1 MPSWPWSPRLS
12 RSQHLSRPTSAGPTF
27 PSTPASTTLV
37 PWVDPEQ
44 SSDDDDDDGS
54 TFLMH
59 LSGDELVHTAT
70 VTRETSNEPE
80 PHVVVRKF
88 SAHHRQSTLKSATRS
103 RSRSRTLRRPVP
115 SFDDIANSI
124 PEEVAPEYNDG
135 IHTAAS
141 STSCL
146 NLFEQPSQEILFP
159 GNPEDFLPIEQ
170 LHQSPSTDFDM
181 PAPSSPPVSP
191 PPRKSSNRKEH
202 SPRRK
207 DKKSSSKVV
216 EPDLPLLNRES
227 FDIDNEFDP
236 TKMPSAKNPQER
248 EESTDAEVVRLRKMC
263 EVLQEKII
271 QMSQYTPPV
280 AVATSTSSSKRSSLI
295 IGDRLSRTRLKDIPP
310 EDLAT
315 EGHRVA
321 HVMRAMNEQLQ
332 KKLELREKLLFQRN
346 AHISQLERTHATQI
360 DEFHAATKVDIQKMV
375 SAYQKEISEM
385 HQRNLLQ
392 ITNLRNEL
400 EGKIRAKEYQSNQEC
415 SRLQSE
421 IDTMRKRESDLKAS
435 HQISMKEREEL
446 FDRDMALLRESISA
460 TEAEFRKNY
469 EAKLDNLRQEHE
481 REITELKK
489 EIITRPLDLSNDV
502 DKDIVA
508 QKIIDLESA
517 LATHLDELTSERE
530 RALELQVALDASEFG
545 RQTDKE
551 KLEAAVREEAT
562 KREEF
567 QKHEQRIRAQL
578 LAASDEKR
586 KECLKHERSRY
597 ERLVR
602 EENIRRK
609 AASDRYE
616 AELKELKQ
624 KNAEQVELFRMQK
637 ESIFELHEKDVQELE
652 KKVAAERSKVAEYE
666 TLLETVK
673 SSREEDLKRF
683 EDEKAEIIASH
694 AKEQEAFAQERRV
707 MAAAQAR
714 DKKLASAEKEALE
727 TDLKRMSNNCEELLH
742 RRVRDSIGSSRSRGS
757 YTYTES
763 ITSVSDEDETE
774 RRIASE
780 VAKVTADSEAQQ
792 KASTEAYERQCAVLK
807 AELQALQKLQTRIN
821 AQVAEE
827 EKRIS
832 DLTSELGSKKDEVE
846 RQASIIADLEL
857 QLESEKGKFKDVLE
871 RNVALEKSLWEQKE
885 AAEETAKV
893 YQTQIKTLS
902 DENQTL
908 LATIASAGIEDER
921 DAGVMLKE
929 AISLSYETELRELE
943 SRHKEVIQTNINSL
957 YQLENLVRHYAN
969 TSGDPP
975 RSPSFIGTPQTPYFP
990 GEVSTAVTCNT
1001 PSLTTAR
1008 SASSAGSVRSVPL
1021 HEPSFETIYEPTFEP
1036 AVVKENSKAEADY
1049 IEALRKAE
1057 AEATTSAA
1065 EPSENRNEVLVDIQ
1079 TKIRSFKIRHLS
1091 FPSAS
1096 SLKAK

>member
-1 MPSWPWSPRLS
+1 MPSWPWSPRLP
-12 RSQHLSRPTSAGPTF
+12 RSPQPSRPASAGPTF
-27 PSTPASTTLV
+27 PTTPASVTLV

-44 SSDDDDDDGS
+44 SSDDDDDEGS

-59 LSGDELVHTAT
+59 LSGDELVHTAAI
-70 VTRETSNEPE
+70 TRETSDEPDS
-80 PHVVVRKF
+80 HVVVRKF

-103 RSRSRTLRRPVP
+103 RSRTLRRHVP

-124 PEEVAPEYNDG
+124 PEEVAPEYNDST
-135 IHTAAS
+135 HTAAS

-146 NLFEQPSQEILFP
+146 NFHEKPSQEILFP
-159 GNPEDFLPIEQ
+159 ANPEDFLPIEQ
-170 LHQSPSTDFDM
+170 LHHSPSSNFDM
-181 PAPSSPPVSP
+181 PASPPVSP
-191 PPRKSSNRKEH
+191 PPRKSSNRKSQ

-207 DKKSSSKVV
+207 DKKSSA
-216 EPDLPLLNRES
+216 
-227 FDIDNEFDP
+227 
-236 TKMPSAKNPQER
+236 KMPSAKNNQER

-280 AVATSTSSSKRSSLI
+280 AVATSSSSSKRSSLI

-360 DEFHAATKVDIQKMV
+360 EEFHAATKTDIQKMV

-400 EGKIRAKEYQSNQEC
+400 EDKIRAKEYQNNQEC
-415 SRLQSE
+415 ARLQSE
-421 IDTMRKRESDLKAS
+421 IDTLKKRESDLKAS
-435 HQISMKEREEL
+435 HSISMKEREEL
-446 FDRDMALLRESISA
+446 FERDMTLLRESITA
-460 TEAEFRKNY
+460 TEAGFQKNY

-481 REITELKK
+481 REIAELKK

-517 LATHLDELTSERE
+517 LATHLEELTAERE

-652 KKVAAERSKVAEYE
+652 KRLAAERSKVAEYE

-683 EDEKAEIIASH
+683 EGEKAEIIAAH
-694 AKEQEAFAQERRV
+694 TKEKEAFAQERRV

-714 DKKLASAEKEALE
+714 DKKLASAEREALE
-727 TDLKRMSNNCEELLH
+727 CDLKRMSNNCEELLH

-757 YTYTES
+757 YSYTES
-763 ITSVSDEDETE
+763 VTSVSDEDETE
-774 RRIASE
+774 RRIAAE

-827 EKRIS
+827 EKKI
-832 DLTSELGSKKDEVE
+832 SELTQELDSKKDEVE

-871 RNVALEKSLWEQKE
+871 RNVSLEKSLWEQKE

-893 YQTQIKTLS
+893 YQKQIKTLS

-908 LATIASAGIEDER
+908 LATIASAGIENEW
-921 DAGVMLKE
+921 DAGVQLKE

-943 SRHKEVIQTNINSL
+943 SRHKEVIQTNINSI

-969 TSGDPP
+969 TSGEPP
-975 RSPSFIGTPQTPYFP
+975 RSPSFIGTPQTPYFL
-990 GEVSTAVTCNT
+990 GEASTPVTDNA

-1008 SASSAGSVRSVPL
+1008 SASSAGSVRSFPL

-1057 AEATTSAA
+1057 AEAAGAA
-1065 EPSENRNEVLVDIQ
+1065 EPSEDRNELLLDIQ
-1079 TKIRSFKIRHLS
+1079 TKIRSFKLQQLS
-1091 FPSAS
+1091 FPTAAAV
-1096 SLKAK
+1096 KAAT